1 MLEKL
6 KDKFEI
12 IRKIGQGGMA
22 EIYLAK
28 YKDSGEQVAIKI
40 LSPDKKNSRAIRRRF
55 KEEIEL
61 TKKVDSP
68 YVVKVYESH
77 WDESIQYIVME
88 YIDGNIFKE
97 YIARRSRLT
106 ADEAVDFAKQ
116 LTLGLEAIHKEGII
130 HRDIKASNIMVTSH
144 GQLKIIDF
152 GIAITEE
159 SDRLTRTDN
168 VIGSVHYIAPEIL
181 DQHPL
186 TPQSDVYALGI
197 LMFEMLTGDV
207 PFKEDDAVKTAL
219 KHKKST
225 VPQVN
230 KYFDT
235 IPQAVANIVTK
246 ATAKD
251 MKKRYKTMYEMYKD
265 LETCLDLSRAHELPI
280 DLNEKPKKTF
290 KSVMNS
296 KWTMVIIISSIIGI
310 LLAIIIA
317 LLVVS

>member
-6 KDKFEI
+6 KDRFTI
-12 IRKIGQGGMA
+12 IRRIGQGGMA

-28 YKDSGEQVAIKI
+28 YKDTQQEVAIKI
-40 LSPDKKNSRAIRRRF
+40 LSPDKKNSRSIRKRF
-55 KEEIEL
+55 REEIEL

-77 WDESIQYIVME
+77 WDENIQYIVME
-88 YIDGNIFKE
+88 HIEGDIFKD

-106 ADEAVDFAKQ
+106 SDEAVDFAKQ
-116 LTLGLEAIHKEGII
+116 LTLGFEAIHKEGIV
-130 HRDIKASNIMVTSH
+130 HRDIKASNIMITHH

-152 GIAITEE
+152 GIAITKE

-186 TPQSDVYALGI
+186 NSQSDIYALGI

-207 PFKEDDAVKTAL
+207 PFKESNAVKTAL
-219 KHKKST
+219 KHKKAS
-225 VPQVN
+225 VPAVN

-235 IPQAVANIVTK
+235 IPQSVANIVTR

-251 MKKRYKTMYEMYKD
+251 LNKRYSSMYEMFKD
-265 LETCLDLSRAHELPI
+265 LESSLDYSRNNEKPLDLSA
-280 DLNEKPKKTF
+280 KPKKTF
-290 KSVMNS
+290 KDIINS
-296 KWTMVIIISSIIGI
+296 KWTMVVIIGFIILILLIIITV
-310 LLAIIIA
+310 
-317 LLVVS
+317 LLVRV

>member
-6 KDKFEI
+6 KDRFEI
-12 IRKIGQGGMA
+12 IRRIGQGGMA
-22 EIYLAK
+22 EIYLAR
-28 YKDSGEQVAIKI
+28 YKDTNQEVAIKI
-40 LSPDKKNSRAIRRRF
+40 LSPDKKNSRSTRRRF

-77 WDESIQYIVME
+77 WDEDIQYIVME
-88 YIDGNIFKE
+88 HIEGHIFKD

-106 ADEAVDFAKQ
+106 TDEAVDFTKQ
-116 LTLGLEAIHKEGII
+116 LTLGIEAIHKEGII

-152 GIAITEE
+152 GIAITKE

-186 TPQSDVYALGI
+186 SPQSDIYALGI

-207 PFKEDDAVKTAL
+207 PFKESDAVKTAL
-219 KHKKST
+219 KHKKAN
-225 VPQVN
+225 VPSVN

-235 IPQAVANIVTK
+235 IPQSVANIVTK

-251 MKKRYKTMYEMYKD
+251 MNRRYASMYEMYRD
-265 LETCLDLSRAHELPI
+265 LETSLDPSRANELPLDLSV
-280 DLNEKPKKTF
+280 KPKKTF
-290 KSVMNS
+290 KDIINS
-296 KWTMVIIISSIIGI
+296 KWTMVGIIGFII
-310 LLAIIIA
+310 LLLVIVIIV
-317 LLVVS
+317 LVVAI